1 MLGWTVNDSL
11 FLAVKDILDWVN
23 VFFIL
28 YMIGYS
34 TFLFLAVVIGSSDLY
49 KKRQQEN
56 HQPYNKT
63 SLFHA
68 STAFTLTKG

>member
-34 TFLFLAVVIGSSDLY
+34 TFLFLAVVIGSSELF
-49 KKRQQEN
+49 KKRQQEKLIN
-56 HQPYNKT
+56 
-63 SLFHA
+63 
-68 STAFTLTKG
+68 TLLQYY